1 MRKPMNEREMQ
12 LDVLNRVYS
21 EASTPKKMTRT
32 HSEGDYNKA
41 T

>member
-1 MRKPMNEREMQ
+1 MNSEE
-12 LDVLNRVYS
+12 LKNDVLNRVYS
-21 EASTPKKMTRT
+21 GGSTPKKMTRT

>member
-1 MRKPMNEREMQ
+1 MNAEEMQ

-21 EASTPKKMTRT
+21 EASTPKMNRE
-32 HSEGDYNKA
+32 HSEGNYDKA